1 MSQQIIPATEEDLFG
16 RRVGGLGNP
25 EQSHGAPC
33 RVSPAATSSL
43 KYRLTA
49 PLNSIAHPI
58 HLHCHDFWVLAQASG
73 SWDGTTD
80 SFQTINS
87 PRRDTAVLPA
97 QGHLAIAFR
106 LDNPGTWILHCHIVW
121 HASQGLSL
129 EFVESEESISIQ
141 SRDREIFQDTCRSWD
156 EWAQNATYPHDGSEI

>member
-1 MSQQIIPATEEDLFG
+1 M
-16 RRVGGLGNP
+16 GGPGNP
-25 EQSHGAPC
+25 EQSHGAPW
-33 RVSPAATSSL
+33 RVSSAAASPL
-43 KYRLTA
+43 EYRLTA

-58 HLHCHDFWVLAQASG
+58 HLHGHDFWVLAQASG
-73 SWDGTTD
+73 PWDGTTD
-80 SFQTINS
+80 SFKTINA

-129 EFVESEESISIQ
+129 EFVESEQSILMQ
-141 SRDREIFQDTCRSWD
+141 SRDGEIFQDTCAMWD
-156 EWAQNATYPHDGSEI
+156 EWAGNVTYPHDGSGI